1 MHIRIYSISS
11 IILVLLGIWAGYYFF
26 TAWIEGEN
34 LSVWVIVPV
43 ILLSAAFL
51 FKAHMDHWWLSRH
64 TPELDERIKKWLD
77 KYHAFYKALSAEEKI
92 IFENRLYLY
101 LEGRAFTAVGREE
114 REVPYD
120 IQAAIASQGIQV
132 GFYQEDYLLGD
143 FDRIFVY
150 KHPFPTPL
158 HPYLHT
164 VEVEEEDGVLIF
176 SLDHAIHGITN
187 PTQYFNIVLYA
198 YLQVWKILNRTQW
211 PIPTP
216 EDWEILKANW
226 DWDLT
231 QVKTVTGLQD
241 LNEDVIFALVSL
253 QEKEKFDQYFPQ
265 YAHAYD
271 LKN

>member
-11 IILVLLGIWAGYYFF
+11 FVLVLLGIWAGYYFF
-26 TAWIEGEN
+26 TAWIEGES

-43 ILLSAAFL
+43 IFLSAAFL

-64 TPELDERIKKWLD
+64 TPELDQRIKKWLEKHHTFYNGLSDED
-77 KYHAFYKALSAEEKI
+77 KK

-101 LEGRAFTAVGREE
+101 LEGRAFTAVGKEE

-132 GFYQEDYLLGD
+132 GFYHEDYLLGD
-143 FDRIFVY
+143 FDRIFIY
-150 KHPFPTPL
+150 KHPLPTPM

-198 YLQVWKILNRTQW
+198 YLKIWKFLHHPAW
-211 PIPTP
+211 PIPSA
-216 EDWEILKANW
+216 EDWDILKAHW
-226 DWDLT
+226 DWDLS
-231 QVKTVTGLQD
+231 QVKTVTGLNEMD
-241 LNEDVIFALVSL
+241 EDVIFALVSL
-253 QEKEKFDQYFPQ
+253 QEKEKFDQHFPHFSGV
-265 YAHAYD
+265 YN
-271 LKN
+271 LK